1 MNAQGDEPNGKHIC
15 PEQRR
20 ACRTMQ
26 ARFCVYACA
35 FLELAVE
42 LNSFSLGR
50 VLPPR
55 GFSCRAKYFAVG
67 YLPDP
72 ACDDALDSDPVDPEF
87 VAFPPE
93 SVEPEPELFALL
105 EFEFVLLLEVWPEPE
120 PLEDGLLLP
129 LAELEFSDPEFV
141 LLEFVPDS
149 VVDEELEALCVEFC

>member
-1 MNAQGDEPNGKHIC
+1 
-15 PEQRR
+15 
-20 ACRTMQ
+20 MQ
-26 ARFCVYACA
+26 NDAGPLLYVCMRFLGVGCGAEFVFTWARVAASRLF
-35 FLELAVE
+35 
-42 LNSFSLGR
+42 
-50 VLPPR
+50 
-55 GFSCRAKYFAVG
+55 CRAKYFAVG

-93 SVEPEPELFALL
+93 FVEPEPELFALL
-105 EFEFVLLLEVWPEPE
+105 EFEFVLSLEVWPEPE

-149 VVDEELEALCVEFC
+149 VVDEELEAFCVEFC

>member
-1 MNAQGDEPNGKHIC
+1 
-15 PEQRR
+15 
-20 ACRTMQ
+20 MQ

-35 FLELAVE
+35 FLELAVG
-42 LNSFSLGR
+42 LNSFSPVR

-55 GFSCRAKYFAVG
+55 GFSCRAKYSAVG

>member
-1 MNAQGDEPNGKHIC
+1 
-15 PEQRR
+15 
-20 ACRTMQ
+20 MQ
-26 ARFCVYACA
+26 ARFCMYACA
-35 FLELAVE
+35 LLGLAVE
-42 LNSFSLGR
+42 LNSFSLVR

-55 GFSCRAKYFAVG
+55 GFACRAKYFAMG

-72 ACDDALDSDPVDPEF
+72 ACDDALDSDPVDSEF
-87 VAFPPE
+87 AVFPFE
-93 SVEPEPELFALL
+93 LVEPELFALL

-141 LLEFVPDS
+141 LLEFVSDS

>member
-1 MNAQGDEPNGKHIC
+1 
-15 PEQRR
+15 
-20 ACRTMQ
+20 MQ
-26 ARFCVYACA
+26 ARFCMYACA
-35 FLELAVE
+35 FLELAVG

-55 GFSCRAKYFAVG
+55 GFSCRVKYFVVG

-72 ACDDALDSDPVDPEF
+72 ACDDALDSDPVDSEF
-87 VAFPPE
+87 ATFPFE
-93 SVEPEPELFALL
+93 LVEPELFALL

-149 VVDEELEALCVEFC
+149 VADEELEALCVEFC

>member
-1 MNAQGDEPNGKHIC
+1 MANIIALNGDGPAE
-15 PEQRR
+15 R
-20 ACRTMQ
+20 CRPV
-26 ARFCVYACA
+26 FCMYACA

-55 GFSCRAKYFAVG
+55 GFSCH
-67 YLPDP
+67 
-72 ACDDALDSDPVDPEF
+72 DALDSDPVDPEF

-93 SVEPEPELFALL
+93 SVEPEPELFVLL

-141 LLEFVPDS
+141 LLEFAPDS

>member
-1 MNAQGDEPNGKHIC
+1 M
-15 PEQRR
+15 
-20 ACRTMQ
+20 MQ
-26 ARFCVYACA
+26 ARFCMYAYA

-55 GFSCRAKYFAVG
+55 GFPCRAKYFAVG

-87 VAFPPE
+87 AVFPFE
-93 SVEPEPELFALL
+93 FVEPEPELFALL
-105 EFEFVLLLEVWPEPE
+105 EFEFALSLEVWPEPE
-120 PLEDGLLLP
+120 PLEDELLLP

-141 LLEFVPDS
+141 LLEFAPDS

>member
-1 MNAQGDEPNGKHIC
+1 M
-15 PEQRR
+15 
-20 ACRTMQ
+20 
-26 ARFCVYACA
+26 YACA
-35 FLELAVE
+35 FLESPVE
-42 LNSFSLGR
+42 LNSFALGR

-67 YLPDP
+67 YLPGL

-87 VAFPPE
+87 VAFPFE
-93 SVEPEPELFALL
+93 LVEPELFALL
-105 EFEFVLLLEVWPEPE
+105 EFEFVLSLEVWPEPE
-120 PLEDGLLLP
+120 PLEDGLLLS

>member
-1 MNAQGDEPNGKHIC
+1 MRFLGVGCGAEFVFTC
-15 PEQRR
+15 
-20 ACRTMQ
+20 ACVAASRL
-26 ARFCVYACA
+26 
-35 FLELAVE
+35 FLPSE
-42 LNSFSLGR
+42 
-50 VLPPR
+50 
-55 GFSCRAKYFAVG
+55 YFAVG

-93 SVEPEPELFALL
+93 FVEPEPELFVLL
-105 EFEFVLLLEVWPEPE
+105 EFEFVLSLEVWPEPE
-120 PLEDGLLLP
+120 PLEDELLLP

>member
-1 MNAQGDEPNGKHIC
+1 MANIIALNGDGPAE
-15 PEQRR
+15 R
-20 ACRTMQ
+20 CRP
-26 ARFCVYACA
+26 A
-35 FLELAVE
+35 FVCMHALSWSWLW
-42 LNSFSLGR
+42 SRIRFSLGR

-72 ACDDALDSDPVDPEF
+72 ACDDALDSDPDDPEF

-105 EFEFVLLLEVWPEPE
+105 EFEFVLLLEAWPEPE
-120 PLEDGLLLP
+120 LLEDELLLP

>member
-1 MNAQGDEPNGKHIC
+1 MRFLGV
-15 PEQRR
+15 
-20 ACRTMQ
+20 ACGAEFVFTW
-26 ARFCVYACA
+26 ARV
-35 FLELAVE
+35 
-42 LNSFSLGR
+42 
-50 VLPPR
+50 PPR
-55 GFSCRAKYFAVG
+55 GFACRAKYFVVG

-72 ACDDALDSDPVDPEF
+72 ACDDALDSDSVDPEF

-93 SVEPEPELFALL
+93 FVEPEPEPELFALL

>member
-1 MNAQGDEPNGKHIC
+1 
-15 PEQRR
+15 
-20 ACRTMQ
+20 MQ
-26 ARFCVYACA
+26 ARFCMYACA
-35 FLELAVE
+35 FLELAVG
-42 LNSFSLGR
+42 LNSFSLVR

-72 ACDDALDSDPVDPEF
+72 ACDDALDSDSVDPEF
-87 VAFPPE
+87 VAFPLE
-93 SVEPEPELFALL
+93 FVEPEPELFALL

-120 PLEDGLLLP
+120 PLGDGLLLP

>member
-1 MNAQGDEPNGKHIC
+1 
-15 PEQRR
+15 
-20 ACRTMQ
+20 MQ
-26 ARFCVYACA
+26 ARFCMYACA
-35 FLELAVE
+35 FLKLAVG
-42 LNSFSLGR
+42 LNSFSLVR

-72 ACDDALDSDPVDPEF
+72 ACDDALDSDPEF

-93 SVEPEPELFALL
+93 FVEPEPEPELFALL
-105 EFEFVLLLEVWPEPE
+105 EFEFVLSLEVWPEPE

-141 LLEFVPDS
+141 LLGFVADS

>member
-1 MNAQGDEPNGKHIC
+1 M
-15 PEQRR
+15 
-20 ACRTMQ
+20 
-26 ARFCVYACA
+26 YAYA

-93 SVEPEPELFALL
+93 FVEPEPEPEPELFALL
-105 EFEFVLLLEVWPEPE
+105 EFEFVLSPEVWPEPE
-120 PLEDGLLLP
+120 PLEVELLLP

-141 LLEFVPDS
+141 LLEFAPDS
-149 VVDEELEALCVEFC
+149 VADEELEALCVEFC

>member
-1 MNAQGDEPNGKHIC
+1 
-15 PEQRR
+15 
-20 ACRTMQ
+20 MQ
-26 ARFCVYACA
+26 ARFCMYACA
-35 FLELAVE
+35 FLELPVE
-42 LNSFSLGR
+42 LNSFFTWAR
-50 VLPPR
+50 VAASRPFLPSEIFRPWVT
-55 GFSCRAKYFAVG
+55 C
-67 YLPDP
+67 PIP
-72 ACDDALDSDPVDPEF
+72 ACDDALDSDPDDPEF

-105 EFEFVLLLEVWPEPE
+105 EFEFVLLLEAWPEPE

>member
-1 MNAQGDEPNGKHIC
+1 
-15 PEQRR
+15 
-20 ACRTMQ
+20 MQ
-26 ARFCVYACA
+26 ARFCMYACA

-50 VLPPR
+50 VLPSR

-72 ACDDALDSDPVDPEF
+72 ACDDALDSDPADPEF

>member
-1 MNAQGDEPNGKHIC
+1 M
-15 PEQRR
+15 
-20 ACRTMQ
+20 
-26 ARFCVYACA
+26 YACA
-35 FLELAVE
+35 FLELAVG

-55 GFSCRAKYFAVG
+55 GFSCRVKYFVVG

-72 ACDDALDSDPVDPEF
+72 ACDDALDSDPVDSEF
-87 VAFPPE
+87 ATFPFE
-93 SVEPEPELFALL
+93 LVEPELFALL

-149 VVDEELEALCVEFC
+149 VADEELEALCVEFC